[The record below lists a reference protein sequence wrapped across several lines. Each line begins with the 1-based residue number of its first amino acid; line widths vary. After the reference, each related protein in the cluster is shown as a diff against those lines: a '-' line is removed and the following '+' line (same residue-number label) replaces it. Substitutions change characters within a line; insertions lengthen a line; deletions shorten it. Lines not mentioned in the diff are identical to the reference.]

1 MACEDNKDLCFPS
14 TCIMRTSCSQSEIKH
29 VSLANKVVVKKL
41 ELLSAAPRAT
51 LTLLSCSP
59 NFPRASI
66 TQYTHAKH
74 EPILNYTMIY
84 KNGERMRDFLFLFL
98 FVFYCS
104 LAFYILGVFI
114 IKQIFHPRL
123 LNRKVIG

>member
-1 MACEDNKDLCFPS
+1 
-14 TCIMRTSCSQSEIKH
+14 MRTGCSQSEIKH

-41 ELLSAAPRAT
+41 ELFSAAPRAT

-59 NFPRASI
+59 NFPGASI

-84 KNGERMRDFLFLFL
+84 KNGERIRDFLFLFL
-98 FVFYCS
+98 FVF
-104 LAFYILGVFI
+104 IV
-114 IKQIFHPRL
+114 
-123 LNRKVIG
+123 V